1 MGDCIADTAA
11 LRGMLETEYEFGAR
25 ARTAVR
31 TAFLEYLAA
40 DSLVLEPAPTPA
52 RAFYE
57 TKQDDSGKLEW
68 YPALAD
74 LAGSGDLGFTT
85 GPWVYTGASGGRFHG
100 HFLTIWKRDAA
111 CRWRIEFD
119 GGISHAAP
127 MNAEPPLAPDQ
138 SAYMAPGAPP
148 QKLIA
153 DDAAAQA
160 IRDFQDT
167 SRQDGFAPGLRTYA
181 RTADFRFFA
190 DGDPPVDLAAANRRL
205 ADHTLPGAWME
216 DARGRS
222 SDSSLAYCVGVF
234 SGVNRQSRYA
244 YAQLWQYAPKVAN
257 WGLRL
262 LLINPLA
269 PSMSK

>member
-1 MGDCIADTAA
+1 MGDCTADTAA

-57 TKQDDSGKLEW
+57 TKQDDSGTLEW

-85 GPWVYTGASGGRFHG
+85 GPWVYTGASGGRIHG

-127 MNAEPPLAPDQ
+127 MNAEPALAPDQ

-190 DGDPPVDLAAANRRL
+190 DGDPPADLAAANRRL

-234 SGVNRQSRYA
+234 GGVNRQSRCA